1 MGRSGEGVTG
11 PALGEHMIR
20 RTLLLLL
27 ALVLAAGMTACGG
40 GGDDDAGSAE
50 DESAEDDRSDA
61 ETDEPAEDEAETDSD
76 GESVASR
83 LGVDRTFTG
92 EGSEEFCAEIG
103 AMEETYEGETDDLE
117 FAQQMSE
124 ITPPAEIADEWKNLY
139 TILLEIGNDPSGEGL
154 LGLDPEAGD
163 KWAMDGAVVAA
174 YLGDVCSLSG

>member
-1 MGRSGEGVTG
+1 
-11 PALGEHMIR
+11 MIR

-40 GGDDDAGSAE
+40 GGGGGGDDDAGSAE
-50 DESAEDDRSDA
+50 DESAEPDRSDA
-61 ETDEPAEDEAETDSD
+61 ETDEPAEDGDDAGSE
-76 GESVASR
+76 GESVASQ

-92 EGSEEFCAEIG
+92 EGSEEFCAEVG

-124 ITPPAEIADEWKNLY
+124 ITPPAEIADEWTNLY
-139 TILLEIGNDPSGEGL
+139 SILLEIGNDPSGEGL

-163 KWAMDGAVVAA
+163 TWAMDGAVVAA
-174 YLGDVCSLSG
+174 YLGDVCGMSG

>member
-1 MGRSGEGVTG
+1 
-11 PALGEHMIR
+11 MIR

-50 DESAEDDRSDA
+50 DESAEPDRSDA
-61 ETDEPAEDEAETDSD
+61 ETDEPAEDGDDAETDEPAEDGDDAGSE

-92 EGSEEFCAEIG
+92 EGSEEFCAEVG

-124 ITPPAEIADEWKNLY
+124 IAPPAEIADEWTNLY
-139 TILLEIGNDPSGEGL
+139 SILLEIGNDPSGEGL

-163 KWAMDGAVVAA
+163 TWAMDGAVVAA
-174 YLGDVCSLSG
+174 YLGDVCGMSG